1 MTDLRST
8 PLSAADTLDA
18 DGAPRPGDSYVQSFA
33 RGLAVLRS
41 FGAQAPQQTLSE
53 VAERA
58 QLTRAGARRILLTL
72 LHLGYVEAD
81 GRLFRLTPKV
91 LDLGYAYLSSLPVW
105 TQAQPL
111 LEELM
116 QTLRQSCSATVL
128 DGDDIV
134 YVVRLSAH
142 RTMSINL
149 GIGSRLPAY
158 CTSMGR
164 VLLAGLAPEALRERL
179 STMALLKITPATKVD
194 IDVLMEEIAQVR
206 RQGWCLVQEELEQG
220 KERYRILL
228 EQSQDIFFD
237 VDTEKR
243 QFRCSPNFLLKF
255 GREATPLFN
264 DNGRPINRHIVHPDD
279 LPARSGLTRFR
290 DRAPESGR
298 GPAPPGAGP
307 LPAFLRSRHRA
318 APGPAKPGPAAR
330 TAR

>member
-1 MTDLRST
+1 MTARSNT
-8 PLSAADTLDA
+8 APSAEEIPDA

-41 FGAQAPQQTLSE
+41 FGADAPQQTLSE
-53 VAERA
+53 VAERT
-58 QLTRAGARRILLTL
+58 QLTRAGARRILHTL

-116 QTLRQSCSATVL
+116 QIL
-128 DGDDIV
+128 
-134 YVVRLSAH
+134 VVRLSAH

-164 VLLAGLAPEALRERL
+164 VLLSGLAPDVLRERL
-179 STMALLKITPATKVD
+179 SKMALLKITPATKVD
-194 IDVLMEEIAQVR
+194 IDILMEEIAQVR

-220 KERYRILL
+220 LIALAAPVFDRAGKVVAAINVSGQTAGPSVAHLL
-228 EQSQDIFFD
+228 EHSLP
-237 VDTEKR
+237 K
-243 QFRCSPNFLLKF
+243 LL
-255 GREATPLFN
+255 ETA
-264 DNGRPINRHIVHPDD
+264 
-279 LPARSGLTRFR
+279 
-290 DRAPESGR
+290 
-298 GPAPPGAGP
+298 
-307 LPAFLRSRHRA
+307 SRVSALVRVQQ
-318 APGPAKPGPAAR
+318 
-330 TAR
+330 

>member
-1 MTDLRST
+1 MNESSLETVST
-8 PLSAADTLDA
+8 AETSDKTSDETSNA
-18 DGAPRPGDSYVQSFA
+18 APRPGDSYVQSFA

-41 FGAQAPQQTLSE
+41 FGADAPRQTLSE
-53 VAERA
+53 VAERS

-91 LDLGYAYLSSLPVW
+91 LDLGYAYLSSLPIW
-105 TQAQPL
+105 SQAQPL

-116 QTLRQSCSATVL
+116 KELRQSCSATVM

-164 VLLAGLAPEALRERL
+164 VLLSGLAPEVLRARL
-179 STMALLKITPATKVD
+179 SKMALLPITPATMTD
-194 IDVLMEEIAQVR
+194 IDALMAEIAQVR

-220 KERYRILL
+220 LVALAAPVFDRSGKIVAAINVSGQTAGPSVAQLL
-228 EQSQDIFFD
+228 EHSLP
-237 VDTEKR
+237 K
-243 QFRCSPNFLLKF
+243 LL
-255 GREATPLFN
+255 ET
-264 DNGRPINRHIVHPDD
+264 
-279 LPARSGLTRFR
+279 
-290 DRAPESGR
+290 
-298 GPAPPGAGP
+298 
-307 LPAFLRSRHRA
+307 
-318 APGPAKPGPAAR
+318 AAR
-330 TAR
+330 VSGMIRLQQ

>member
-1 MTDLRST
+1 MNEHST
-8 PLSAADTLDA
+8 TLLAAEDT
-18 DGAPRPGDSYVQSFA
+18 PRPGDSYVQSFA

-72 LHLGYVEAD
+72 LQLGYVEAD

-91 LDLGYAYLSSLPVW
+91 LDLGYAYLSSLPIW

-116 QTLRQSCSATVL
+116 QALRQSCSATVL

-149 GIGSRLPAY
+149 GIGSRLPSY

-164 VLLAGLAPEALRERL
+164 VLLSNLAPDALRARL
-179 STMALLKITPATKVD
+179 SNMALLKVTPATKVD
-194 IDVLMEEIAQVR
+194 IEALMEEIAQVR

-220 KERYRILL
+220 LVALAAPVFDRSGKIVAAINVSGQAAGPSVAQLMEQSLPKLL
-228 EQSQDIFFD
+228 E
-237 VDTEKR
+237 T
-243 QFRCSPNFLLKF
+243 
-255 GREATPLFN
+255 A
-264 DNGRPINRHIVHPDD
+264 
-279 LPARSGLTRFR
+279 
-290 DRAPESGR
+290 
-298 GPAPPGAGP
+298 
-307 LPAFLRSRHRA
+307 SRVSA
-318 APGPAKPGPAAR
+318 LIKVQQ
-330 TAR
+330 

>member
-1 MTDLRST
+1 MNDAS
-8 PLSAADTLDA
+8 LDA
-18 DGAPRPGDSYVQSFA
+18 ISTDETPDTAPDIETDTAPRPGDSYVQSFA

-41 FGAQAPQQTLSE
+41 FGAEAPRQTLSE

-58 QLTRAGARRILLTL
+58 QLTRAGARRILHTL

-91 LDLGYAYLSSLPVW
+91 LDLGYAYLSSLPIW

-116 QTLRQSCSATVL
+116 KELRQSCSATVM

-164 VLLAGLAPEALRERL
+164 VLLSGLAPEVLRERL
-179 STMALLKITPATKVD
+179 SKMALLRITPATITD
-194 IDVLMEEIAQVR
+194 IDALMAEIAQVR
-206 RQGWCLVQEELEQG
+206 RQGWSLVQEELEQG
-220 KERYRILL
+220 LVALAAPVFDRSGKIVAAINVSGQTAGPSVAQLMEHSLPKLL
-228 EQSQDIFFD
+228 E
-237 VDTEKR
+237 TA
-243 QFRCSPNFLLKF
+243 
-255 GREATPLFN
+255 GR
-264 DNGRPINRHIVHPDD
+264 V
-279 LPARSGLTRFR
+279 SGMIRLQQ
-290 DRAPESGR
+290 
-298 GPAPPGAGP
+298 
-307 LPAFLRSRHRA
+307 
-318 APGPAKPGPAAR
+318 
-330 TAR
+330 